1 MHSIYTDFNKINNT
15 DGKLYLGNKLLHIF
29 FIINLASKFDLKL
42 KIPNNYGLKD
52 LFLLKEKAEYA
63 RTEEFKKI
71 KLEFSEN
78 SIFNIYNTNS
88 KISYYFT
95 SFINLFKN
103 NKSIKKELIEKS
115 LKQFEDAKKFQDQLS
130 VQNDFYISVN
140 FWHYDLMPTQNI
152 IENYISIN
160 KQMINKIKNKIS
172 DIDSEKSVAIHF
184 RGQDFKSHLKAYF
197 KNSIKLDKSY
207 FEKAIRLF
215 IKNFGGE
222 YKFYLF
228 SDEMETLSE
237 YLKDFKINKIK
248 VDNQTALEDWI
259 CLMLSRNI
267 IQSNSSF
274 CWTASLFNK
283 KISIQPKNG
292 YGYNDNFGPIPYG
305 FYIKNSIIV

>member
-1 MHSIYTDFNKINNT
+1 MK
-15 DGKLYLGNKLLHIF
+15 
-29 FIINLASKFDLKL
+29 
-42 KIPNNYGLKD
+42 
-52 LFLLKEKAEYA
+52 
-63 RTEEFKKI
+63 
-71 KLEFSEN
+71 
-78 SIFNIYNTNS
+78 
-88 KISYYFT
+88 
-95 SFINLFKN
+95 
-103 NKSIKKELIEKS
+103 
-115 LKQFEDAKKFQDQLS
+115 
-130 VQNDFYISVN
+130 NDFYISGN

-160 KQMINKIKNKIS
+160 QKMINKIKNKIS

-184 RGQDFKSHLKAYF
+184 RGQDFKSHLRAYF

-207 FEKAIRLF
+207 FEKAIKLF
-215 IKNFGGE
+215 IRDFGDD

-237 YLKDFKINKIK
+237 YLKDFKINKIE

>member
-130 VQNDFYISVN
+130 VQNDFYISGN

-152 IENYISIN
+152 IENYI
-160 KQMINKIKNKIS
+160 
-172 DIDSEKSVAIHF
+172 F
-184 RGQDFKSHLKAYF
+184 
-197 KNSIKLDKSY
+197 
-207 FEKAIRLF
+207 
-215 IKNFGGE
+215 
-222 YKFYLF
+222 
-228 SDEMETLSE
+228 
-237 YLKDFKINKIK
+237 
-248 VDNQTALEDWI
+248 
-259 CLMLSRNI
+259 
-267 IQSNSSF
+267 
-274 CWTASLFNK
+274 
-283 KISIQPKNG
+283 
-292 YGYNDNFGPIPYG
+292 
-305 FYIKNSIIV
+305 

>member
-1 MHSIYTDFNKINNT
+1 MHSIYTDFNKINNM

-42 KIPNNYGLKD
+42 KIPNNSSLND
-52 LFLLKEKAEYA
+52 LFLLKEKGGYA
-63 RTEEFKKI
+63 KIEEFKNV
-71 KLEFSEN
+71 KLEFSES
-78 SIFNIYNTNS
+78 SIFNIYNTKS
-88 KISYYFT
+88 KINYYFQN
-95 SFINLFKN
+95 FINFFKN
-103 NKSIKKELIEKS
+103 NKFVKKQLIKKS
-115 LKQFEDAKKFQDQLS
+115 LHQFEDTKRFKDQLS
-130 VQNDFYISVN
+130 VKNDFYISGN

-160 KQMINKIKNKIS
+160 QKIINKIKNKIS

-184 RGQDFKSHLKAYF
+184 RGQDFKSHLRAYF

-207 FEKAIRLF
+207 FEKAIKLF
-215 IKNFGGE
+215 IKNFGDD

-237 YLKDFKINKIK
+237 YLKDFKINKIE
-248 VDNQTALEDWI
+248 VGNQTALEDWI